1 MKKVLFLATMAIM
14 MMAACTGKKAE
25 TFNVN
30 VNLTDAEGEM
40 IYLQKFVD
48 KELQTIDSATITNDK
63 ATLKATKGDVQD
75 LYALSLKGIKGQVTF
90 FPENNDVTFT
100 GDKTGEEEPTI
111 TASEAQKML
120 NDYTEQYQSYYVKGY
135 DLYMSLSTLDKNDE
149 NAEQMADSIKKEVD
163 KIQDEMSKFQD
174 SFIRDNANHFIAHY
188 VLDENKQDYTLDELK
203 EYVGLF
209 TTESVFKKDLEEHI
223 AKLESVAVG
232 ATAPD
237 FTLETYEGET
247 VTLSEVTPAN
257 KLTLV
262 DFWASWCGPCR
273 GENPIVKAA
282 YEKYHDKG
290 FDIIGISVDTDINKW
305 QAAVAEDGLTW
316 TQVLDVD
323 HKASEA
329 YSIFYI
335 PSNFL
340 LDNEGKIVASGLR
353 GEDLEAKLAE
363 TLD

>member
-1 MKKVLFLATMAIM
+1 MKRLLFTAAMAILM
-14 MMAACTGKKAE
+14 MTACTEKTAE
-25 TFNVN
+25 TFKVD

-40 IYLQKFVD
+40 IYLQKFVN
-48 KELQTIDSATITNDK
+48 KEVKTIDSAIITNNK
-63 ATLKATKGDVQD
+63 ATLKAPKDNVQD
-75 LYALSLKGIKGQVTF
+75 LYALSLKSLKGQVTF

-100 GDKTGEEEPTI
+100 GDKTGQEEPTI
-111 TASEAQKML
+111 IASEAQKML
-120 NDYTEQYQSYYVKGY
+120 NDYTEKYQGYYVKGY
-135 DLYMSLSTLDKNDE
+135 DLYMALREISEDDE
-149 NAEQMADSIKKEVD
+149 NAESKADSIRTE
-163 KIQDEMSKFQD
+163 IENTQNELNKFQD
-174 SFIRDNANHFIAHY
+174 SFIRDNANNFIAHY
-188 VLDENKQDYTLDELK
+188 ILDENKQDYTYDELK
-203 EYVGLF
+203 EYLSLF
-209 TTESVFKKDLEEHI
+209 TTESVFKDDIQEHVN
-223 AKLESVAVG
+223 KLALTAVG

-237 FTLETYEGET
+237 FTLETYDGQKI
-247 VTLSEVTPAN
+247 TLSEVTPAN

-290 FDIIGISVDTDINKW
+290 FDIIGISVDTDIDKW

-323 HKASEA
+323 HKASES